1 MVDDVAV
8 ALGVAGRSVW
18 DRSRRCH
25 GVVTA
30 MSLRCYHL
38 PATTASYTSAVRMR
52 AGQLEWCVDNLFIQ
66 DMSSLS
72 VNALSYCDQ
81 TSCTIITGLLI
92 IVWCNNYCCGLLL

>member
-38 PATTASYTSAVRMR
+38 PATTASHTSVVRLR
-52 AGQLEWCVDNLFIQ
+52 AGQLSGVW
-66 DMSSLS
+66 
-72 VNALSYCDQ
+72 
-81 TSCTIITGLLI
+81 IICLYKTCRRYQLM
-92 IVWCNNYCCGLLL
+92 Y